1 MSFCL
6 ETHLQQSD
14 NYEIL
19 IKQAGF
25 KDCAKL
31 IEEKAMSIVYIKPGE
46 KILGAR
52 IIGLPPIPIGINDE
66 NGTVMMPYTKPCYGT
81 AVVELPVGEEE
92 IVKIKAVSIKWILS
106 FLTFF

>member
-14 NYEIL
+14 DYDIL
-19 IKQAGF
+19 LKQAGF

-31 IEEKAMSIVYIKPGE
+31 IKEKAKSVVYIKPGE

-52 IIGLPPIPIGINDE
+52 IIGLPPIPIGIDE
-66 NGTVMMPYTKPCYGT
+66 ENVKVMMPYTKPCYGT
-81 AVVELPVGEEE
+81 AVVELPVEAEE
-92 IVKIKAVSIKWILS
+92 IDKIKAVAIK
-106 FLTFF
+106 